1 MGNDLIYV
9 FCILKEYPQPEDKE
23 NALAHYLTFF
33 RVKEYYVCLKLV
45 SPDEFSEGNRKKNLA
60 NPDWLKVQSINHL
73 EVIKAI
79 MKNYAVIPF
88 KFGTLFKDYSDLEK
102 FIENRS
108 DLLVDK
114 FRLVENK
121 EEWEIKIYC
130 DKKVMTDHISELNEE
145 IELLDNQILQSAP
158 GKAFMLKYRKNELT
172 NQEIDRLMLVNTQKC
187 LEELKSL
194 SQLYLIHYFSPFK
207 KEGETLILKASFLV
221 EKNIMPEFIRL
232 IHLQESKYSSLG
244 FSFEA
249 KGPLPPFSFA
259 SIE

>member
-9 FCILKEYPQPEDKE
+9 FCILKEYPQPEETE
-23 NALAHYLTFF
+23 NALMLHLTFF
-33 RVKEYYVCLKLV
+33 RVKEYYVCSKLV
-45 SPDEFSEGNRKKNLA
+45 SADEFSEENRKKNIA
-60 NPDWLKVQSINHL
+60 NPDWQKVHSLNHS

-79 MKNYAVIPF
+79 MKNYSAIPF
-88 KFGTLFKDYSDLEK
+88 KFGTLFKDYPDLEN

-108 DLLVDK
+108 DLLADK
-114 FRLVENK
+114 FRLVDNK
-121 EEWEIKIYC
+121 EEWEVKIHC
-130 DKKVMTDHISELNEE
+130 DKKVITDHISELNEE

-172 NQEIDRLMLVNTQKC
+172 NKEIDRLMLVNTQKC
-187 LEELKSL
+187 LEELKNL
-194 SQLYLIHYFSPFK
+194 SQQYLIHYFSPFK
-207 KEGETLILKASFLV
+207 KEGEHLILKASFLV
-221 EKNIMPEFIRL
+221 EKNITPEFIRL
-232 IHLQESKYSSLG
+232 VHLQEGKYSSLG